1 MAKENSKEDRESKK
15 GVKKQDKKSLDKFK
29 KEFINLQKIHNLPEF
44 KGLNEDFGIE
54 KISEVETDYLVREIR
69 KFMADKIYNYMRFVE
84 TLLHPVNAPMFYFS
98 ILKSLGAEDKKL
110 LNEIYK
116 KLIKIEIE
124 LIEADVAYNE
134 VKEIELIKLMF
145 FVWQEIKE
153 DTLRIIKTIKDNDN
167 VKFDTSKSNSD
178 KGYFG

>member
-1 MAKENSKEDRESKK
+1 MAKENFKENRESKK
-15 GVKKQDKKSLDKFK
+15 GARNQDKKSLDKFK
-29 KEFINLQKIHNLPEF
+29 KEFLNIQKIHGFPEF
-44 KGLNEDFGIE
+44 KLLNEDFGIE
-54 KISEVETDYLVREIR
+54 KIAEVETDYLLREIR

-84 TLLHPVNAPMFYFS
+84 TLLNPVNAPMFYFS